1 MCSCSSQFCVVTF
14 QCADE
19 CFCQQ
24 GALWRHGQVCALS
37 QPERGAHN
45 KARGNQAVVFLF
57 QAILLP
63 SIYIRGSLAH
73 QKGIC
78 CPSVLLSQ
86 SGGKCNLTP
95 LCLHVQLWAR
105 CREKLRPQCRH
116 KAISSFTLHL
126 RHSAEVTGRSRPLYI

>member
-1 MCSCSSQFCVVTF
+1 MCSCSSQFRVVTF
-14 QCADE
+14 ECADE
-19 CFCQQ
+19 CICQQ
-24 GALWRHGQVCALS
+24 GALWRHGQLCALS
-37 QPERGAHN
+37 QPERGEHN

-86 SGGKCNLTP
+86 SGGNVI
-95 LCLHVQLWAR
+95 LHHYLYMYSSGRNAD
-105 CREKLRPQCRH
+105 KLRPQCRH